1 MKTIKEKAINEIES
15 VLWKLGCGT
24 NSIFPDFEIVNCDL
38 DYGVQKDGDDILLET
53 KYKTKNENR
62 ILVRVSIG
70 VEEC

>member
-15 VLWKLGCGT
+15 VLWKLGC
-24 NSIFPDFEIVNCDL
+24 NSDSVFPDFEILNCDL
-38 DYGVQKDGDDILLET
+38 DYGVQKDENGILLET

-62 ILVRVSIG
+62 IMVRVSIN